1 LRRRYLVPI
10 LALAVAACED
20 PFALEPFPNVADTT
34 TLYSVSRPELLGLP
48 SAFDFAQGPRRVVVE
63 SATELGIWDILLA
76 EEGGSFQLV
85 PQGAVLDP
93 SSRAG
98 IAVDSV
104 RAFDEIVSAAADTAA
119 YTRHAAV
126 PLTLGNV
133 YVIRTRVRGTC
144 VFYAKL
150 EPIALDAGIGSMEF
164 RFVFNPNCAN
174 RDLSAPDNG

>member
-1 LRRRYLVPI
+1 MRCRYLVPV
-10 LALAVAACED
+10 LALAVAACDD

-34 TLYSVSRPELLGLP
+34 TLYSVSRTELVGLP

-63 SATELGIWDILLA
+63 SATELGIWDVLLA
-76 EEGGSFQLV
+76 EDGVSFLLV

-93 SSRAG
+93 LSRAG

-126 PLTLGNV
+126 PLSLGKV
-133 YVIRTRVRGTC
+133 YIIRTRVRGTC

-150 EPIALDAGIGSMEF
+150 EPIAFDADIGSMDF

-174 RDLSAPDNG
+174 RDLSLQEDD